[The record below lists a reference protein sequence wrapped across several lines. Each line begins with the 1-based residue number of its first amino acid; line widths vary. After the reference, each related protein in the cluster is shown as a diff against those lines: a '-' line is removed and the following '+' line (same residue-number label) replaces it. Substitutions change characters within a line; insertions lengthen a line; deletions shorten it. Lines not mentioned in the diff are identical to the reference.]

1 MCPKKSIL
9 SVMLKEYLLFKII
22 GHQSFWIYM
31 QILYQK
37 TSRYRKRKTAGY
49 GQYTY
54 THRFLITFNNSIL
67 FDSLNLRVKFQLKT

>member
-49 GQYTY
+49 G
-54 THRFLITFNNSIL
+54 
-67 FDSLNLRVKFQLKT
+67 